1 MQQNEAEG
9 FDFAYSINNNL
20 ENSPFDFKYEINK
33 KILNIFNSNKSPENK
48 RRNLNELLEQ
58 CEDIKG
64 DIYKSLNNI
73 PSNIIKFNEYNQK
86 ESGVLGNNVIKLDK
100 NYLDAFNNSL
110 IVSKSILYNIK
121 SNESQ
126 SITIEDLGQS
136 ELCLDTASIKKSD
149 FTYNVKYDKMLIQDM
164 VEKFKVNFKIK
175 KEINSYKQLLVE
187 QRMQIEQL
195 KYDIKKNKYK
205 EEDSMSDITS
215 ILQRLDK
222 IDDKIEATDKRIIDI
237 DKRTVSIETL
247 LDVIKNNMEN
257 NHKDMTS
264 KLNNKFENLEKKISN
279 DTTELKNKIN
289 DVDKKIVVIDTE
301 INNNEKNQT
310 NIVSKLDK
318 INNEISVTNTRLTT
332 IEAENKLKDTSND
345 RKIRQLLYPLII
357 AILGGTTMAII
368 GKILAKVFP

>member
-195 KYDIKKNKYK
+195 KYDIKKNK
-205 EEDSMSDITS
+205 
-215 ILQRLDK
+215 
-222 IDDKIEATDKRIIDI
+222 
-237 DKRTVSIETL
+237 
-247 LDVIKNNMEN
+247 
-257 NHKDMTS
+257 
-264 KLNNKFENLEKKISN
+264 
-279 DTTELKNKIN
+279 
-289 DVDKKIVVIDTE
+289 
-301 INNNEKNQT
+301 
-310 NIVSKLDK
+310 
-318 INNEISVTNTRLTT
+318 
-332 IEAENKLKDTSND
+332 
-345 RKIRQLLYPLII
+345 
-357 AILGGTTMAII
+357 
-368 GKILAKVFP
+368 